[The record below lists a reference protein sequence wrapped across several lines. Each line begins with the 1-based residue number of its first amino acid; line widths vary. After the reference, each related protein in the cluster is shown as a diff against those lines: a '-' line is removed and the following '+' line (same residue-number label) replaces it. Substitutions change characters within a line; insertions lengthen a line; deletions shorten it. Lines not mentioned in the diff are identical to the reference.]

1 MPHQKDK
8 FYQFADL
15 SEYSLRERLLI
26 RLAGIVFFA
35 FIKMIGITTRFEVRG
50 VEHLDTIEASGKQP
64 ILCFWHDRIL
74 LSTYFFRNRGIL
86 VMSSQSFDAEYTAR
100 SIQRFGYG
108 VIKGS
113 STRGG
118 SRALIEMIRAM
129 RDGFPAG
136 FSIDGPRGPRYEAKP
151 GPVTLAKKT
160 GNPILPFV
168 IEPQSFWTVKSWDK
182 MQIPKPF
189 TKAIVIISEPVYVDD
204 SADDAE
210 VGSKLGELQRSL
222 DDLTEQGRKW
232 SGRTDQ
238 VDAPS
243 STDVSDERNPA
254 AKST

>member
-1 MPHQKDK
+1 MPDPKDK

-15 SEYSLRERLLI
+15 SEYPFKERSLI
-26 RLAGIVFFA
+26 RLAGIVFFT
-35 FIKMIGITTRFEVRG
+35 FIKLIGMTTRFEVRG
-50 VEHLDTIEASGKQP
+50 MDNLDAIEATSRQA

-100 SIQRFGYG
+100 SIQRFGFG

-129 RDGFPAG
+129 RDGYPAG
-136 FSIDGPRGPRYEAKP
+136 FSIDGPRGPRYETKP

-168 IEPQSFWTVKSWDK
+168 IEPQKFWTVKSWDK
-182 MQIPKPF
+182 MHIPKPF
-189 TKAIVIISEPVYVDD
+189 TKALVIISEPIYVDAN
-204 SADDAE
+204 ADETAAE
-210 VGSKLGELQRSL
+210 SKLAELQLSL
-222 DDLTEQGRKW
+222 DKLTEQGKKW
-232 SGRTDQ
+232 RGRTD
-238 VDAPS
+238 
-243 STDVSDERNPA
+243 
-254 AKST
+254 